1 MPALDFHSVLALGAA
16 IAALLTVVCLLLAPM
31 LGGSRATRMIA
42 VGNLSFT
49 LMLCVRMVVERSPS
63 QGAYAAIW
71 TLLVAASALHGL
83 ALRELGPSR
92 SGSLRPHAAAVAA
105 ALVAMWV
112 ASAAAST
119 PHLPALITGAATAG
133 CYGAALHAAFAL
145 RGRAFAV
152 PRRTLA
158 LGFGTSAAFAAVHVL
173 QRLGEIAR
181 GDAVMAPTAF
191 TYFGAVLL
199 FCTINAGFLVLMYLQ
214 LAQRVA
220 GLAQT
225 DELTGVLN
233 RRGFFE
239 RVARMRPPAR
249 QGALVL
255 MDIDRFKSVNDT
267 HGHAVG
273 DEVLRWFARTVRTF
287 MRRDDLLVRMGGEEF
302 CLLLPGFDERA
313 AHGIAERI
321 REEFESRSVATTS
334 AGPLRVTA
342 SFGVAPF
349 APADGG
355 LDFRLRQADE
365 ALYAA
370 KRAGRNRVVLWRPE
384 LGASIAV

>member
-1 MPALDFHSVLALGAA
+1 
-16 IAALLTVVCLLLAPM
+16 
-31 LGGSRATRMIA
+31 
-42 VGNLSFT
+42 
-49 LMLCVRMVVERSPS
+49 
-63 QGAYAAIW
+63 
-71 TLLVAASALHGL
+71 
-83 ALRELGPSR
+83 
-92 SGSLRPHAAAVAA
+92 
-105 ALVAMWV
+105 
-112 ASAAAST
+112 
-119 PHLPALITGAATAG
+119 
-133 CYGAALHAAFAL
+133 
-145 RGRAFAV
+145 
-152 PRRTLA
+152 
-158 LGFGTSAAFAAVHVL
+158 
-173 QRLGEIAR
+173 
-181 GDAVMAPTAF
+181 MAPTAF

-321 REEFESRSVATTS
+321 RAEFESRSVATTS